1 MDDFSNLSNKGW
13 SRTVHLETKFIT
25 MKRRRAHNLKPAQ
38 KETAIALDDS
48 FAPRRTPLQ
57 WLLHGVVQNVRFID
71 ASLRSPVVTG
81 AIVPSSPALAR
92 AMIRGFDLA
101 NADAVVELGPGTG
114 AFTEDILQ
122 RVGTRT
128 TFFALELNTIYA
140 RTLRRRFPDLK
151 VYADS
156 AEHIGPY
163 LARHGK
169 SKADYVI
176 SGLPWASIPDES
188 QDRILSGILGSLRPG
203 GVFTTF
209 GYLPFR
215 LTSNAIRFNRKIKR
229 NFSKVEVSEVVWRN
243 LPPAL
248 VYRCTM

>member
-1 MDDFSNLSNKGW
+1 MN
-13 SRTVHLETKFIT
+13 
-25 MKRRRAHNLKPAQ
+25 RRRAHNQKPGRKQ
-38 KETAIALDDS
+38 TAIALDET
-48 FAPRRTPLQ
+48 FAPRKTPLQ
-57 WLLHGVVQNVRFID
+57 WLVHGVVQNVRFID

-101 NADAVVELGPGTG
+101 NANAVVELGPGTG
-114 AFTEDILQ
+114 AFTGEILQ
-122 RVGTRT
+122 RIGKQT

-140 RTLRRRFPDLK
+140 RQLRQHFPDLK

-163 LARHGK
+163 LAQHGQT
-169 SKADYVI
+169 KADYVI
-176 SGLPWASIPDES
+176 SGLPWASIPDEG
-188 QDRILSGILGSLRPG
+188 QDRILNGILGSLRPG

-215 LTSNAIRFNRKIKR
+215 LTPNAIKFNRKIRR

>member
-1 MDDFSNLSNKGW
+1 MN
-13 SRTVHLETKFIT
+13 
-25 MKRRRAHNLKPAQ
+25 RRRAQNLKAVR
-38 KETAIALDDS
+38 KETTIALEDS

-57 WLLHGVVQNVRFID
+57 WLVHGVIQNVRFID

-92 AMIRGFDLA
+92 AMIRGFDLT
-101 NADAVVELGPGTG
+101 NASAVVELGPGTG

-122 RVGTRT
+122 KIGPRT

-140 RTLRRRFPDLK
+140 RQLRQRFPGLK

-163 LARHGK
+163 LAQHGK
-169 SKADYVI
+169 TKVDYVI
-176 SGLPWASIPDES
+176 SGLPWASIPDAS
-188 QDRILSGILGSLRPG
+188 QDTILHGILASLRPG

-215 LTSNAIRFNRKIKR
+215 LTPNAIKFNRKIKR
-229 NFSKVEVSEVVWRN
+229 NFSKVEVSEVVWKN

-248 VYRCTM
+248 VYRCTL